1 MDIGLLILRLV
12 IGTLFI
18 GHGTQKLF
26 GWWNG
31 GGPAGT
37 ARFFDHVGFRPAPPL
52 AIVAG
57 LTETG
62 GGSLILLGLLTPLGA
77 AGVIGVMT
85 AAGVVVHLPNGLW
98 NTNGGIELPL
108 MNAAAAAALAFSG
121 PGRYSVDRLIGWHL
135 RGTGWGLAATVLGLA
150 AGLAMAGWQHAQAGG
165 AHVPEAELREPRRA
179 A

>member
-37 ARFFDHVGFRPAPPL
+37 ARFFDQVGFRPAPPL

-62 GGSLILLGLLTPLGA
+62 GGSLITLGLLTPLGA

-85 AAGVVVHLPNGLW
+85 AAGVVVH
-98 NTNGGIELPL
+98 
-108 MNAAAAAALAFSG
+108 
-121 PGRYSVDRLIGWHL
+121 
-135 RGTGWGLAATVLGLA
+135 
-150 AGLAMAGWQHAQAGG
+150 
-165 AHVPEAELREPRRA
+165 VPRH
-179 A
+179 